1 MEFIFLAVGVLAIF
15 LIGGFFLY
23 ASFYKKVNQGYAMIV
38 STTSEVPIVTFT
50 GRLVIPVLH
59 RMEIMNISLKTIE
72 IDRRGKDGLICK
84 DNIRA
89 DIKVAFFVR
98 INNDANDV
106 RTVAQSIGCER
117 ASDQETLEALFSAKF
132 SEALKTVGK
141 TLDFVELYQ
150 ERDMFRD
157 KIKAE
162 IGTKLNGYSLED
174 AAIDYLEQTLVE
186 SLDKDNIL
194 DAQGIRKITE
204 LTSIE
209 HISTNNFMRE
219 EQMKIKKKDV
229 ETRETILELERQ
241 EKDAEA
247 RQQRE
252 VSSVIAREEA
262 ETKKI
267 QEEERLKFE
276 QARINTEEKI
286 EVAQENK
293 EREVEVANLNR
304 QRVVVTETEQVKRA
318 QELEVVERER
328 AVELEEIDKEKA
340 LEVERKNIA
349 DVIRDRVVV
358 EKSVAIEEEE
368 TLRVRLV
375 ADAQREKEA
384 AIVRAEGEAQEAL
397 VKEIKAA
404 EADEKKAIHRAK
416 EYEVLAGGR
425 LKASELDSQA
435 KIKEAEGIEAV
446 QAAPGLADVRV
457 QEARADADEKTG
469 LAEAKVLEER
479 LAAQAVGD
487 ERVGVAAAK
496 VKEADAAAT
505 RVMGEAEA
513 SKVADLLLAQATGD
527 EKVGIAAAKI
537 KEADAAATKIMG
549 EAQAS
554 KIADRFAAEAQ
565 GLEKKFIAMQQ
576 MDDNTRSHEEFRM
589 DLDLTHEQTML
600 RIKSNVD
607 IAHDQA
613 EVLSTALG
621 DANIDI
627 VGGNGEY
634 FEKFVNALA
643 VGKSIDGVADK
654 SKIVTKAI
662 EGHMQGDES
671 FIGDIK
677 EIVSGL
683 SAGSG
688 NIQNL
693 TVSAFLSQVMKSG
706 NAEQQ
711 DLVKKLMG
719 SISKDSEA

>member
-1 MEFIFLAVGVLAIF
+1 MEFIFVI
-15 LIGGFFLY
+15 IGLVVFFIVAMFFLY
-23 ASFYKKVNQGYAMIV
+23 AKLYKKVDQGYAMIV
-38 STTSEVPIVTFT
+38 NTTRATPIVTLT

-59 RMEIMNISLKTIE
+59 RMEIMNISLKNIE

-98 INNDANDV
+98 VNSLEDDILA
-106 RTVAQSIGCER
+106 VAQSIGCER
-117 ASDQETLEALFSAKF
+117 ASDQSTLEELFSAKF

-162 IGTKLNGYSLED
+162 LQNLNGYVLED
-174 AAIDYLEQTLVE
+174 AAIDYLEQTPIE

-194 DAQGIRKITE
+194 DAQGIRKITQ

-209 HISTNNFMRE
+209 HISTNDYMRE

-241 EKDAEA
+241 EKDAVA

-252 VSSVIAREEA
+252 VASVVAREEA
-262 ETKKI
+262 ETMKI
-267 QEEERLKFE
+267 QEEERLKHE
-276 QARINTEEKI
+276 EARIATEEKI
-286 EVAQENK
+286 EVAEENK
-293 EREVEVANLNR
+293 QREVEVAGLNR
-304 QRVVVTETEQVKRA
+304 MRVVVTEKEQVKRA

-340 LEVERKNIA
+340 LEVEKKNIA
-349 DVIRDRVVV
+349 DVVRERVVV

-384 AIVRAEGEAQEAL
+384 AIIKAEGEAQEAL

-404 EADEKKAIHRAK
+404 EADEKKAIHKAK

-435 KIKEAEGIEAV
+435 KIKEADGIEAV
-446 QAAPGLADVRV
+446 QAAPGLAEVRV
-457 QEARADADEKTG
+457 QEAKADADEKTG
-469 LAEAKVLEER
+469 LADAKVLEER
-479 LAAQAVGD
+479 LIAQAIGD
-487 ERVGVAAAK
+487 EKIGIAAAK
-496 VKEADAAAT
+496 IKEADAEAT

-513 SKVADLLLAQATGD
+513 SKVADLLQAQAAGD
-527 EKVGIAAAKI
+527 EKVGVAAAKV
-537 KEADAAATKIMG
+537 KEADAGATRLMG
-549 EAQAS
+549 EAEAS

-589 DLDLTHEQTML
+589 NLDLTHEQTMQ

-613 EVLSTALG
+613 EVLSSALG

-654 SKIVTKAI
+654 SKLVSKVI
-662 EGHMQGDES
+662 EGYMEGEES
-671 FIGDIK
+671 LTGDIK
-677 EIVSGL
+677 EVFAGL
-683 SAGSG
+683 TAGSG
-688 NIQNL
+688 NVQNL
-693 TVSAFLSQVMKSG
+693 TVSAFLAQVMKSG
-706 NAEQQ
+706 STEQQ

-719 SISKDSEA
+719 SISKDN